1 MRDIMLIVHILSVA
15 IFVGSSFS
23 FFMLNKVTGKWNE
36 EIKNKFDSALLS
48 LNYLGKTGLT
58 LLIISG
64 GYLMTPYWSLL
75 GEKPLLVTKLA
86 FVFVLLIVLVLL
98 SIKAKKAKKSQQSGD
113 FQKVNILQLVNLI
126 ISIAVVIV
134 AILVFH

>member
-15 IFVGSSFS
+15 IFVGASFS
-23 FFMLNKVTGKWNE
+23 FFILNKVTGKWHE
-36 EIKNKFDSALLS
+36 EIKNKFNSALLS

-75 GEKPLLVTKLA
+75 GEMPLLVTKLTL
-86 FVFVLLIVLVLL
+86 VFVLLIVLVLL

-113 FQKVNILQLVNLI
+113 FQKVNILQQVNLI
-126 ISIAVVIV
+126 ISIAVVIM